1 MNNFSDLSST
11 PSVAFMTQ
19 WKGATTP
26 KTTSEPKF
34 HVVGGQKRESFDLSY
49 SFEKTVTKPT
59 TSTATKVVSVS
70 VLNQDEHAA
79 YEMSDP
85 EDWSDAD
92 DDDHKVDRQSWF
104 YKPAP
109 IPIPVY
115 KPLYVPS
122 VSYEEHMETIRKSQ
136 TQRYT
141 PYHKT
146 CYYKKK

>member
-1 MNNFSDLSST
+1 MNNFSDQSST

-19 WKGATTP
+19 WKGVSNSTTLP
-26 KTTSEPKF
+26 KPKC
-34 HVVGGQKRESFDLSY
+34 HLVADQKRKSIDLSY
-49 SFEKTVTKPT
+49 SFEKTVTKST
-59 TSTATKVVSVS
+59 TSTATKVVSVC
-70 VLNQDEHAA
+70 VHQDEHAA
-79 YEMSDP
+79 YEQSDP

-92 DDDHKVDRQSWF
+92 DDDDKFDRQSWF

-109 IPIPVY
+109 IMIPVY

-122 VSYEEHMETIRKSQ
+122 SSYEEHMEAIRKSH

-146 CYYKKK
+146 CYYKRN